1 MFVFIGSVHGRC
13 VSFRIPIKPNV
24 DPGCVNKFH
33 LIDLEVQVHQS
44 NYLSS
49 FQIIKNRRIILKFSI
64 IPKRTILPLTSLK
77 LNIAPENG
85 FLEDYILS
93 FWDGPFFR
101 GHGDMRHVSFREL
114 TKKVIASCLLSRGGS
129 CSAGYPRRWRNL
141 HLISFRGP
149 KDQGVHDGHFQRC
162 RQSSLRY
169 MMWMRYKMSENS
181 AQNQW
186 LT

>member
-85 FLEDYILS
+85 FLEDY
-93 FWDGPFFR
+93 FPFEMAPFL
-101 GHGDMRHVSFREL
+101 GDMGTWDMLVSGNWP
-114 TKKVIASCLLSRGGS
+114 KKSLPAVCCQEVVRARLDIQEGEEICISYLSEVRRIRG
-129 CSAGYPRRWRNL
+129 
-141 HLISFRGP
+141 
-149 KDQGVHDGHFQRC
+149 
-162 RQSSLRY
+162 Y
-169 MMWMRYKMSENS
+169 MMAISKDAGSHP
-181 AQNQW
+181 
-186 LT
+186 